1 MLHSSVAVYV
11 YERDLLQPVPASAL
25 RAETVTVGVPH
36 ASEAVAEPADGNDVG
51 LKPKSEDAGQKV
63 NTGAVTST
71 VHVNV

>member
-1 MLHSSVAVYV
+1 MPQASVAVYV
-11 YERDLLQPVPASAL
+11 KDRDLPEPVPTSAL

-51 LKPKSEDAGQKV
+51 LKPKSEDAGHDV